1 MTEAGNSDNLT
12 PAYNTQHDVYKN
24 ALALLDSANAAMA
37 IAIAPNNVTNNS
49 SVVVDGDIYGLTY
62 AKWQKVINS
71 YKLRILISL
80 SKRADDNTD
89 LNIKEQFQAIINDPV
104 KYPVFTSNS
113 DNLAFI
119 YNTINQYPRTPSD
132 GYNIYENIGATY
144 LNITTAAQDPRTFL
158 VATPAP
164 AQLIAPNNKAV
175 SDFTAYVGAD
185 PNLTLSQLNSA
196 AVAGSPA
203 GSAGAY
209 SFTSFKRYYASKTG
223 PEPYIIVGYPEMCFN
238 IAEAANRGWLPTQSA
253 AAWYLK
259 GINASLSFY
268 GITEGQVMTIGDL
281 KGNTLGTATANIAQ
295 FLTNVAYAG
304 DNTAGLKQILEQKYV
319 SMFQNSGWEAYYNWR
334 RTGYPA
340 FAEGGAGIGTASN
353 KIPRRW
359 LYPTDET
366 TYNTANANA
375 AIKTQYN
382 GTDDVTLD
390 TWLTK

>member
-1 MTEAGNSDNLT
+1 
-12 PAYNTQHDVYKN
+12 
-24 ALALLDSANAAMA
+24 
-37 IAIAPNNVTNNS
+37 
-49 SVVVDGDIYGLTY
+49 
-62 AKWQKVINS
+62 
-71 YKLRILISL
+71 
-80 SKRADDNTD
+80 
-89 LNIKEQFQAIINDPV
+89 
-104 KYPVFTSNS
+104 
-113 DNLAFI
+113 
-119 YNTINQYPRTPSD
+119 
-132 GYNIYENIGATY
+132 
-144 LNITTAAQDPRTFL
+144 
-158 VATPAP
+158 
-164 AQLIAPNNKAV
+164 
-175 SDFTAYVGAD
+175 
-185 PNLTLSQLNSA
+185 
-196 AVAGSPA
+196 
-203 GSAGAY
+203 
-209 SFTSFKRYYASKTG
+209 
-223 PEPYIIVGYPEMCFN
+223 MCFN